1 MYRNVLLL
9 KRLGFSLDE
18 MASLTMSD
26 FIALTDVAAEA
37 YEDEGKDEGP
47 REATQED
54 IDRLLG

>member
-1 MYRNVLLL
+1 MGL

-18 MASLTMSD
+18 MRELTMAD
-26 FIALTDVAAEA
+26 FIALTDLAVEAAEGA
-37 YEDEGKDEGP
+37 GGGNGP

>member
-1 MYRNVLLL
+1 MLL

-26 FIALTDVAAEA
+26 FIALTDVASEPAEGGGA
-37 YEDEGKDEGP
+37 GSKP
-47 REATQED
+47 REATQDD